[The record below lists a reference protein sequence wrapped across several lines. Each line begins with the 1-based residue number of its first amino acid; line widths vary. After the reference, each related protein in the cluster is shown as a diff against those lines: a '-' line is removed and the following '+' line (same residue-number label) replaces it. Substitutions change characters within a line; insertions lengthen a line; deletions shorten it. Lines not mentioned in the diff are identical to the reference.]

1 MQALTAELFGFA
13 EQFRCF
19 FAEEN
24 LKTVCFHPLFQNRL
38 INRRAAS
45 IDEPAITALPRI
57 SRDFCGLGRGGAR
70 PYRFF
75 VDNHV
80 PIGYEAK
87 ADISW
92 C

>member
-45 IDEPAITALPRI
+45 IDELARNNRVAA
-57 SRDFCGLGRGGAR
+57 DFA
-70 PYRFF
+70 
-75 VDNHV
+75 
-80 PIGYEAK
+80 
-87 ADISW
+87 
-92 C
+92 